1 MNCSAAEEWTCNDNY
16 FTCCRVNAGFS
27 LRGQSYPNHG
37 LVTREEIG
45 ETDNSDLDPND
56 GLNCIGFGTCCV
68 SSAPSDQRGDLVLP
82 GGTTSVP
89 ILSNIGLVGYFR
101 SRGSDRIFLN
111 RRGHGTTQGVFQCL
125 IRTDSSQTTYDTF
138 YIGVYDANSG

>member
-1 MNCSAAEEWTCNDNY
+1 MNCSAAEESWTCSDI
-16 FTCCRVNAGFS
+16 FTCCNTGFS
-27 LRGQSYPNHG
+27 LNGQLYPNHG

-45 ETDNSDLDPND
+45 ETDSNDLDLND
-56 GLNCIGFGTCCV
+56 GLNCIGFDGCCV
-68 SSAPSDQRGDLVLP
+68 STAPADQRGQFVLP
-82 GGTTSVP
+82 GTTTTVP
-89 ILSNIGLVGYFR
+89 ILSSIGSTGYFR

-111 RRGHGTTQGVFQCL
+111 RRGGSAQGVFQCL